1 MLYNWSKTLV
11 FIICRNYWLQLYM
24 SKFYQSVTLNFWIL
38 YKLTSLFPTLNNKIL
53 LSYMSQTLWRIC
65 RSLPRWFASSRRSC
79 REFPPSSS
87 TGICPSRR
95 EPARCSDRTLAP
107 SRCLGTPRCCT
118 GWSRS
123 RMGVGWW
130 DGGEMWSWSCLAD
143 QVLSLVLEGYK
154 TTIHVC
160 VTSHFVRELEDIS

>member
-1 MLYNWSKTLV
+1 MWT
-11 FIICRNYWLQLYM
+11 
-24 SKFYQSVTLNFWIL
+24 FYQSVTFEFCT
-38 YKLTSLFPTLNNKIL
+38 KLTSLFPTINNKIL
-53 LSYMSQTLWRIC
+53 LTYMSQTLWRIC

-79 REFPPSSS
+79 TEFLPSSS

-95 EPARCSDRTLAP
+95 EPARCSDQTLAP
-107 SRCLGTPRCCT
+107 NHCLGTPQCCT

-143 QVLSLVLEGYK
+143 QALSLVLEGYK
-154 TTIHVC
+154 TIIHEC
-160 VTSHFVRELEDIS
+160 VTSHFVREMEDIS